1 MRRKTK
7 RMLRVEERLGKPLE
21 QVIPETFN
29 RTGSM
34 LDTAEELEIPL
45 NTLYRWV
52 DMLRLDLRTEMV
64 KG

>member
-21 QVIPETFN
+21 KIIPETFN

-34 LDTAEELEIPL
+34 LLTAEMLEIPL
-45 NTLYRWV
+45 NTLYRWI
-52 DMLRLDLRTEMV
+52 DALRLDLQTQMV
-64 KG
+64 KD